1 MVTLVAPLVADYI
14 EENAI
19 YEHDSSRI
27 TKLAQDALE
36 DMKGQDLVEI
46 EVADQT
52 SVTDY
57 LLVVSGTSNR
67 HVRSLLKTSS
77 KNLKRPVI
85 AHWVSKVRTA
95 ANGFLVDLGSVVVHC
110 MLPETRQFYDL
121 EKLWQRRPGD
131 AVESQDQPAS

>member
-1 MVTLVAPLVADYI
+1 MNMTAAELA
-14 EENAI
+14 
-19 YEHDSSRI
+19 
-27 TKLAQDALE
+27 KLAQDALE

-52 SVTDY
+52 SVTDF

-67 HVRSLLKTSS
+67 HVRSLAENVVEES
-77 KNLKRPVI
+77 KKAGHRPLGI
-85 AHWVSKVRTA
+85 EGQDGGEWV
-95 ANGFLVDLGSVVVHC
+95 LVDLGSVVVHC